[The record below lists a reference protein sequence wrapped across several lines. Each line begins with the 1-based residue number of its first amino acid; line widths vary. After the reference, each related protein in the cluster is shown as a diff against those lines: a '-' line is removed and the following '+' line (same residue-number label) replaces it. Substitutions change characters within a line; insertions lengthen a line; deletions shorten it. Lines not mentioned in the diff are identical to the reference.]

1 MKTHILER
9 TQIIERSLTAT
20 FEFFSDADN
29 LEKLTPQFLQFKIL
43 TPRPITMKSGTL
55 IDYSLSLF
63 GLPFKWQTLIEIW
76 EPGVRFVDSQVK
88 GPYELWHHTH
98 TFEALGAERTLM
110 KDQVQYQLP
119 LGFLGELAHLMFVKT
134 TLHKI
139 FAYRAEVTA
148 RLLAPQPQS
157 VSILG
162 RQKSGTSLIREA
174 GE

>member
-1 MKTHILER
+1 MKTYILER
-9 TQIIERSLTAT
+9 TQIIERSLDST
-20 FEFFSDADN
+20 FEFFSDACN

-43 TPRPITMKSGTL
+43 TPKPITMKSGML

-76 EPGVRFVDSQVK
+76 EPGVWFVDSQVK
-88 GPYELWHHTH
+88 GPYQLWHHTH
-98 TFEALGAERTLM
+98 TFEALGADRTLM
-110 KDQVQYQLP
+110 KDRVQYQLP
-119 LGFLGELAHLMFVKT
+119 LGLLGDFAHLMFVKT

-157 VSILG
+157 VSVLS